1 MYEVFIN
8 NQPLIIAK
16 HLRDSAKNMV
26 RYTQDFSWSKTIDLL
41 LQKKLDSCAIQA
53 DDLYLAWETFK
64 DEFEVIE
71 AAGGVVMKEEQ
82 MLFIFRNGKWDL
94 PKGKLE
100 EGESIE
106 FCAVREVK
114 EECGVSDLKIVSP
127 LTKTYHTYQQGD
139 QLILKITH
147 WFLMQSTS
155 NSKLVPQT
163 EEGIEIVEWKDENTV
178 QQALENTYPNIIRVV
193 EKSRG

>member
-16 HLRDSAKNMV
+16 HLSDSAKNMV

-53 DDLYLAWETFK
+53 DDLHLAWETFK

-100 EGESIE
+100 EGETIE
-106 FCAVREVK
+106 FCAVREVE
-114 EECGVSDLKIVSP
+114 EECGVTDLKIVSP

>member
-8 NQPLIIAK
+8 NRPLIIAK
-16 HLRDSAKNMV
+16 HLSDSAKNMV
-26 RYTQDFSWSKTIDLL
+26 RYTRDFSWSKTIDLL
-41 LQKKLDSCAIQA
+41 LQKELDSCAIQA
-53 DDLYLAWETFK
+53 DDLHLAWETFK
-64 DEFEVIE
+64 DEFKVIE

-106 FCAVREVK
+106 FCAVREVE
-114 EECGVSDLKIVSP
+114 EECGVTDLEIVSP

-147 WFLMQSTS
+147 WFLMNCTDESPLT
-155 NSKLVPQT
+155 PQT
-163 EEGIEIVEWKDENTV
+163 EEGIELVEWKNEQTV
-178 QQALENTYPNIIRVV
+178 QLALGNTYPNIIRVV